1 MFDFFNHAY
10 LSWVYYALMVAYV
23 ITIISIIVVVLSE
36 NRSPVKSLAW
46 VTVLLLLPAVGI
58 ILYIF
63 FGRSIK
69 NTRMISR
76 RNRRRL
82 RRREDHGYRVR
93 VNKLDVSQESR
104 QLIKLTRTLS
114 GSLPY
119 QTNEVSVFT
128 SGHEKFESLLA
139 DLNRAH
145 RFINMQYYI
154 ISDDNVGSQIK
165 DVLVRKVREGVTVR
179 LIYDHV
185 GSYRTKKAFFEE
197 LVQAGVQAFPFF
209 KVVFPPFGTRINWRN
224 HRKICII
231 DGEVGYIGG
240 MNVADRYIDGGK
252 FTSWRDTH
260 IRVEGPAVAALQY
273 SFIIDWNFMG
283 QPLIEDELPHISQ
296 KGRQEGKNLM
306 QLLTS
311 GPTSQWTT
319 IALLFTRAIA
329 SAKERIFIQT
339 PYFLPTEGLLRA
351 LQTASLSGVD
361 VRVMIPATSDS
372 RLLTAASAS
381 YISECLRS
389 DMKIYLY
396 NAGMLHAKTMLVDYE
411 FVSIGS
417 TNFDFRSFEHNFEA
431 NMQIY
436 SEKFNAQMA
445 EIFMNDLKYCTRV
458 NASEWRKRP
467 LLKRIEE
474 SVMRLLS
481 PIL

>member
-1 MFDFFNHAY
+1 
-10 LSWVYYALMVAYV
+10 MVAYG
-23 ITIISIIVVVLSE
+23 ITIVSIVVVVLSE

-46 VTVLLLLPAVGI
+46 VTVLLLLPAFGI
-58 ILYIF
+58 VLYLF

-82 RRREDHGYRVR
+82 RRHEDKGRKVR
-93 VNKLDVSQESR
+93 VNKLEVSDESK

-119 QTNEVSVFT
+119 TGNDVRVFI
-128 SGHEKFESLLA
+128 SGIEKLDFLIA
-139 DLNRAH
+139 DIEKAE

-154 ISDDNVGSQIK
+154 IDDDESGSRLK
-165 DVLVRKVREGVTVR
+165 DALVRKAREGVTVR
-179 LIYDHV
+179 IIYDHV
-185 GSYRTKKAFFEE
+185 GSYRTSKAFFRDLTE
-197 LVQAGVQAFPFF
+197 AGAQAFPFF

-231 DGEVGYIGG
+231 DGTVGYIGG
-240 MNVADRYIDGGK
+240 MNIADRYITGGK
-252 FTSWRDTH
+252 KFASWRDTH
-260 IRVEGPAVAALQY
+260 IRIYGPAVAALQY
-273 SFIIDWNFMG
+273 SFIVDWNFMG
-283 QPLIEDELPHISQ
+283 QPLIEDELPPVARFRTKKS
-296 KGRQEGKNLM
+296 ENLM

-319 IALLFTRAIA
+319 IAFLFTRAIA
-329 SAKERIFIQT
+329 SAKERIYIQT

-351 LQTASLSGVD
+351 LQSASLSGVD
-361 VRVMIPATSDS
+361 VRIMIPAFSDS
-372 RLLTAASAS
+372 RLLTAASSS
-381 YISECLRS
+381 YINECLQS
-389 DMKIYLY
+389 GMKIYLY

-431 NMQIY
+431 NMQVY
-436 SEKFNAQMA
+436 SARFNAQMA
-445 EIFMNDLKYCTRV
+445 DIFHSDLKLCTRV
-458 NASEWRKRP
+458 NPAEWRKRP
-467 LLKRIEE
+467 LIKKAEE
-474 SVMRLLS
+474 SLMRLLS

>member
-1 MFDFFNHAY
+1 
-10 LSWVYYALMVAYV
+10 MVAYG

-46 VTVLLLLPAVGI
+46 VTVLLLLPAFGI
-58 ILYIF
+58 VLYLF

-82 RRREDHGYRVR
+82 RRREDHGRKMR
-93 VNKLDVSQESR
+93 MSRLEVSDQSR
-104 QLIKLTRTLS
+104 LLIKLTRTLS

-119 QTNEVSVFT
+119 AGNDVKVFT
-128 SGHEKFESLLA
+128 SGKDKLDSLIADIEKAE
-139 DLNRAH
+139 

-154 ISDDNVGSQIK
+154 IDDDVCGTRLK
-165 DVLVRKVREGVTVR
+165 DALVRKAKEGVTVR
-179 LIYDHV
+179 VIYDHV
-185 GSYRTKKAFFEE
+185 GSYRTSKAFFNE
-197 LVQAGVQAFPFF
+197 LTQAGAQAFPFF

-231 DGEVGYIGG
+231 DGKVGYIGG
-240 MNVADRYIDGGK
+240 MNIADRYITGGNK
-252 FTSWRDTH
+252 FASWRDTH
-260 IRVEGPAVAALQY
+260 IRIYGPAVAALQY
-273 SFIIDWNFMG
+273 SFAVDWNFMG
-283 QPLIEDELPHISQ
+283 QPLIEDELPPVSQ
-296 KGRQEGKNLM
+296 FRSKNSGNLM

-319 IALLFTRAIA
+319 IAFLFTRAVA
-329 SAKERIFIQT
+329 SAKDRIFIQT

-351 LQTASLSGVD
+351 LQSASLSGVD
-361 VRVMIPATSDS
+361 VRVMIPAVSDS
-372 RLLTAASAS
+372 RLLTAASSS
-381 YISECLRS
+381 YINECLQS
-389 DMKIYLY
+389 GMKIYLY

-431 NMQIY
+431 NMQVY

-445 EIFMNDLKYCTRV
+445 DIFFADLRQCTRV
-458 NASEWRKRP
+458 NPSEWRKRP
-467 LLKRIEE
+467 LLKKTEE
-474 SVMRLLS
+474 SLMRLLS